1 LATVFALLFANQLP
15 LTEAHSGSLI
25 VPTAI
30 ATVLAGFI
38 LLTSRFKALTQVV
51 GYLVLENGIFIF
63 GMLLVEAMPLVVE
76 MGVLLDL
83 FVAIFVICIIVNQI
97 NQAFASMDTRRLVSL
112 KE

>member
-1 LATVFALLFANQLP
+1 
-15 LTEAHSGSLI
+15 
-25 VPTAI
+25 
-30 ATVLAGFI
+30 
-38 LLTSRFKALTQVV
+38 V